1 MGFLY
6 TVLIVG
12 GIGLILGIVLSL
24 ASKFFAVPTDEKT
37 EKIRCALPGANCGAC
52 GFSGCEGYA
61 VALVSGEAAP
71 NLCTVGGDDTAEELS
86 EILGVKAAPAVKKTA
101 VIHCHHCSDKAVHN
115 FAYNGVASCSA
126 ASLLYGGPLA
136 CKNGCLGLG
145 DCIKV
150 CEYGALSIIDGN
162 IVVDMNK
169 CVACG
174 SCVKACPK
182 GIISV
187 EYASL
192 PCLVACSNTEKGAV
206 ARKQCTAACI
216 GCKKCEKV
224 CPSLAIEVKDNLAI
238 IDYEK
243 CIGCGECERNC
254 PTHAILIK

>member
-6 TVLIVG
+6 TLLIVG

-24 ASKFFAVPTDEKT
+24 ASKFFAVPTDEKV
-37 EKIRCALPGANCGAC
+37 EKIRECLPGVNCGAC
-52 GFSGCEGYA
+52 GFSGCDGYA
-61 VALVSGEAAP
+61 QALSKAETQP
-71 NLCTVGGDDTAEELS
+71 NLCTVGGQETTDQLS
-86 EILGVKAAPAVKKTA
+86 EILEVTITPVKKTA
-101 VIHCHHCSDKAVHN
+101 VIHCHHCLEKAVNN
-115 FAYNGVASCSA
+115 FAYNGVSSCA
-126 ASLLYGGPLA
+126 AATLLYGGPLA

-150 CEYGALSIIDGN
+150 CDYNALSLIDGN
-162 IVVDMNK
+162 IMVDMNK

-174 SCVKACPK
+174 KCANICPK
-182 GIISV
+182 GIISI

-192 PCLVACSNTEKGAV
+192 PCFVACSNTQKGAK
-206 ARKQCTAACI
+206 ARKQCSAACI

-224 CPSLAIEVKDNLAI
+224 CPSSAIEVKNDLAI

-243 CIGCGECERNC
+243 CTGCGECQRNC